1 MAYSISIMS
10 EHSIPNISETINVT
24 ETRLKRYYPGRYS
37 VAAVFTILLS
47 FTMFVMAF
55 VKIWHGSQ
63 LFVMQSVAAI
73 LFLCGICFAY
83 LAYISLSRHFRDRSI
98 LKEIFE
104 GSSSARLVTDIQN
117 KTLFYNAAF
126 EDLCHED
133 EMPSL
138 QVIRRIFDKSNDPEI
153 TDRLEALIDK
163 AMRGHEDFLEASVPD
178 QYYTNWIRLAA
189 QPVAGWLG
197 TIHWRVDDITERR
210 AIETVVREEREKL
223 VDFTDHAPVGFYAM
237 DETGR
242 FTFINATLARWL
254 GSDIESLLSGGRLH
268 AYLENP
274 ITDSRPYDIIVDGGA
289 KQVAELKMKGPGGRS
304 FSASINQSVVHET
317 DKTVR
322 VRGVVHDLTSEREMR
337 QALRDSEDRFRRF
350 FEEAP
355 LGIAIIDA
363 AGKITDSNEV
373 LAEMVDAEPH
383 QLDGVP
389 FIDLVIAEDR
399 HKVDA
404 KFAKAKGRSTKYEPI
419 DISLASRIEG
429 NDNVA
434 VQMHPSAFQGDYIA
448 IRIFDRTEQKSL
460 EAQFAQSQKMQ
471 AVGQLAG
478 GVAHDFNNL
487 LTAMIGFC
495 DLLLLRH
502 KAGDPSFND
511 IMQIKQNSNR
521 AANLVRQL
529 LAFSRQQQ
537 LNPKVLDITETL
549 TELSHLIRR
558 LIGVQIDLDLI
569 HSPVLD
575 AVKVDEGQLEQVLI
589 NLVVNARDAMDSRG
603 RLEIETENLTT
614 EKSIKVANDLMPAG
628 HWVAIHVRDTGSGMD
643 EDTIERIFEPFFTTK
658 DIGAGTGLGLATVYG
673 IVRQTGG
680 YIQVQS
686 ELNVGTTFTLYLPKF
701 TGVETEQK
709 DISTTDKK
717 IEEDLTG
724 TATILLVED
733 EDAVRMF
740 SSRALSNKGYNVL
753 EAVNGENALEVIAD
767 HQGTIDLMVTDVI
780 MPEMDGPTLA
790 KQVIKDF
797 PDLPI
802 VFVSGYTEDRFKE
815 EIGDNAHF
823 LAKPFT
829 LQQLAVKIKEILK

>member
-1 MAYSISIMS
+1 MDDQTTKKELKLPDVGML
-10 EHSIPNISETINVT
+10 NG
-24 ETRLKRYYPGRYS
+24 KRYYPARFGLATALLLILS
-37 VAAVFTILLS
+37 TAMFVLVFTNYWSASQMFIMKFAASILLLCS
-47 FTMFVMAF
+47 A
-55 VKIWHGSQ
+55 G
-63 LFVMQSVAAI
+63 
-73 LFLCGICFAY
+73 FLY
-83 LAYISLSRHFRDRSI
+83 LSINALRKQYRDRSI
-98 LKEIFE
+98 LTEIFE
-104 GSSSARLVTDIQN
+104 GSTSARLVTDIQD
-117 KTLFYNAAF
+117 KTLFYNPTF
-126 EDLCHED
+126 EDFCIEGDSPGLRT
-133 EMPSL
+133 
-138 QVIRRIFDKSNDPEI
+138 IRHLFAQSHDVNVG
-153 TDRLEALIDK
+153 DRMDTLIK
-163 AMRGHEDFLEASVPD
+163 NAMRGHEDAMEASIPEN
-178 QYYTNWIRLAA
+178 YGTRWLRLSA

-197 TIHWRVDDITERR
+197 TIHWRIDDITERR
-210 AIETVVREEREKL
+210 SIETVIREEREKL

-254 GSDIESLLSGGRLH
+254 GSDIDSLLSGGLLH
-268 AYLENP
+268 SYLENP
-274 ITDSRPYDIIVDGGA
+274 PSGAKPYDITSDGGA
-289 KQVAELKMKGPGGRS
+289 KQVTEIKMKGPAGRI

-317 DKTVR
+317 DTNVR

-337 QALRDSEDRFRRF
+337 QALRDSEDRFKRF

-355 LGIAIIDA
+355 LGIAIIDPK
-363 AGKITDSNEV
+363 GTITDSNYA
-373 LAEMVDAEPH
+373 LAEMVGVEAH
-383 QLDGVP
+383 QLDGTK

-399 HKVDA
+399 HKVDSRLKQA
-404 KFAKAKGRSTKYEPI
+404 GGKDSRFEPI
-419 DISLASRIEG
+419 DIALIIQ
-429 NDNVA
+429 NDDEDTIA
-434 VQMHPSAFQGDYIA
+434 VQMHPSIFQGDYIA
-448 IRIFDRTEQKSL
+448 VRIFDRTEQKSL

-569 HSPVLD
+569 HSPILD
-575 AVKVDEGQLEQVLI
+575 AVKVDEGQLEQVMI
-589 NLVVNARDAMDSRG
+589 NLVVNARDAMNGRG

-614 EKSIKVANDLMPAG
+614 MKPMKVASDMMPPG
-628 HWVAIHVRDTGSGMD
+628 HWVAIHVRDTGTGITD
-643 EDTIERIFEPFFTTK
+643 ETLERIFEPFFTTK

-680 YIQVQS
+680 YIHVES
-686 ELNVGTTFTLYLPKF
+686 IMGEGTTFSLYLPKHA
-701 TGVETEQK
+701 GMDEQK
-709 DISTTDKK
+709 KVAAPSENKK
-717 IEEDLTG
+717 QEDLSG

-740 SSRALSNKGYNVL
+740 SARALSNKGYQVL
-753 EAVNGENALEVIAD
+753 EAINGENALEVMAGFD
-767 HQGTIDLMVTDVI
+767 GTIDLMVTDVI

-790 KQVIKDF
+790 REIIKTM

-802 VFVSGYTEDRFKE
+802 IFVSGYTEDRFKE

-829 LQQLAVKIKEILK
+829 LQQLAQKIKDTLR